1 MTEKNPPEMTEGDIT
16 RLLIAWSGGDL
27 HALDDLFPLA
37 YQDLRRVAR
46 RCSAQIPSQDL
57 QPTELIGSI
66 YFTLRKQKRV
76 RWDCRAQFY
85 RFAALLMERVL
96 IDHRREL
103 RTQKRGGRTVRVSL
117 LEAFDV
123 PAAADGTSLA
133 PESSVAG
140 SSGGGTGFEDAVSQ
154 AVDVAEKIAEL
165 EELDPLQAEIAR
177 LRYLIG
183 LTVPQTAEIL
193 GVTEVTVKGKWR
205 HAKRFLGLELG
216 DYGPKNGA
224 ADREDEDDEG
234 PGG

>member
-1 MTEKNPPEMTEGDIT
+1 MKSKPQEMTEDGVT
-16 RLLIAWSGGDL
+16 RLLIAWSQGDL
-27 HALDDLFPLA
+27 EALDQALDLA

-66 YFTLRKQKRV
+66 YFTLRNQKQV
-76 RWDCRAQFY
+76 RWECRAQFY

-103 RTQKRGGRTVRVSL
+103 RTQKRGGQTVRVSL

-123 PAAADGTSLA
+123 PAADDGSSLA
-133 PESSVAG
+133 PESSVSG

-183 LTVPQTAEIL
+183 LTVPQTAAIL
-193 GVTEVTVKGKWR
+193 GISEVTVKGKWR

-216 DYGPKNGA
+216 DYRPKNGVE
-224 ADREDEDDEG
+224 DREDDDDEG
-234 PGG
+234 TGG